1 MAKRRTKAPAAGS
14 EIISV
19 RPEVGAVVGGGLEG
33 AERTSRETALWAP
46 SMRSPD
52 GVINSVKPLADA
64 RGRDITANN
73 GYAAG
78 AVGLHRDSIVGQTY
92 RLNAAPNWKVLGVS
106 EEWAEEW
113 SEVVEARFQTIAESE
128 YNWLHAARRGTF
140 TDLIRLAVS
149 SFVMTGEVVATSEWI
164 DNDPLRPLRT
174 AVQIISPDRLSN
186 PNDLDD
192 TDTLRRGIEMDLNG
206 RPVAYHI
213 RAQHPG
219 ERFLKA
225 DGYKWKR
232 VRAYTGWGRWQCL
245 HIAEQRMPDQSRGVA
260 EMVSVLKSMRMLKQF
275 SEITLQNAVVNATYA
290 AAIESELP
298 SEAVIAG
305 MGGAESG
312 AAAAMQWYMESLA
325 DYLSSANN
333 IQIDGVKIPHLFP
346 GTKLNLKP
354 AGNPGGVGS
363 DFETG
368 LLRHIAAGLNL
379 SYEEFS
385 RDYSKT
391 NYSSARASML
401 GTWRSMQTKKRIVAD
416 RLATAVYTNVVE
428 EEISAGNLPLPP
440 GKRREWFYQ
449 PLVREALCACSWL
462 GASRGQID
470 EMKETQAAV
479 LRVQNNL
486 STLEAECA
494 RVGLDWRDVLRQ
506 RAREKKL
513 METLGL
519 DPAMLAAASNPAMNR
534 ASTGG
539 AESSDGD
546 SE

>member
-1 MAKRRTKAPAAGS
+1 M
-14 EIISV
+14 SV

-164 DNDPLRPLRT
+164 VNDPLRPLRT

-213 RAQHPG
+213 
-219 ERFLKA
+219 
-225 DGYKWKR
+225 
-232 VRAYTGWGRWQCL
+232 
-245 HIAEQRMPDQSRGVA
+245 
-260 EMVSVLKSMRMLKQF
+260 
-275 SEITLQNAVVNATYA
+275 
-290 AAIESELP
+290 
-298 SEAVIAG
+298 
-305 MGGAESG
+305 
-312 AAAAMQWYMESLA
+312 
-325 DYLSSANN
+325 
-333 IQIDGVKIPHLFP
+333 
-346 GTKLNLKP
+346 
-354 AGNPGGVGS
+354 
-363 DFETG
+363 
-368 LLRHIAAGLNL
+368 
-379 SYEEFS
+379 
-385 RDYSKT
+385 
-391 NYSSARASML
+391 
-401 GTWRSMQTKKRIVAD
+401 
-416 RLATAVYTNVVE
+416 
-428 EEISAGNLPLPP
+428 
-440 GKRREWFYQ
+440 
-449 PLVREALCACSWL
+449 
-462 GASRGQID
+462 
-470 EMKETQAAV
+470 
-479 LRVQNNL
+479 
-486 STLEAECA
+486 
-494 RVGLDWRDVLRQ
+494 
-506 RAREKKL
+506 
-513 METLGL
+513 
-519 DPAMLAAASNPAMNR
+519 
-534 ASTGG
+534 
-539 AESSDGD
+539 
-546 SE
+546 